1 MKQRIYL
8 DYNATAPVRPAA
20 KRAVI
25 DAMDHI
31 GNASSIHQEGRKAR
45 GIIETAR
52 DNIAKLINAQSKEIT
67 FTSGGTESN
76 NLILASDL
84 GALGKK
90 QPLAATLISSTEHP
104 SLIKAQDVSPRPVE
118 LIKVDEN
125 GILNLEHLEQLL
137 QKWRDKSDLPVLV
150 SVMLVNNETGVI
162 QPIQDIST
170 LVHKYGGFIHADA
183 VQALGKIDIDFEN
196 TKIDLMSLS
205 SHKIGGALGAG
216 ALVIRLGMLVDSY
229 VKGGGQE
236 LGLRAGTENIPSI
249 ASFGAAALECVG
261 EAEKQSQYNEMR
273 QQLEVKIK
281 AISPEA
287 AIFGQGAP
295 RVSSTSCFAIKGLTA
310 ERALMSLDLSG
321 IAISSGSACSS
332 GKVSQ
337 SHVLKAMGI
346 DDELALCALRLS
358 FGWNTKPQEL
368 DIFIE
373 EYTKI
378 YKRMMAREAK
388 QASAL
393 MTGS

>member
-20 KRAVI
+20 KLAVL
-25 DAMDHI
+25 DALDYV

-45 GIIETAR
+45 GIIENAR
-52 DNIAKLINAQSKEIT
+52 DDIAKLINAQSKEIT

-76 NLILASDL
+76 NLVLASDL

-90 QPLAATLISSTEHP
+90 QALAATLISATEHP
-104 SLIKAQDVSPRPVE
+104 SLIKAQELSRRPIE
-118 LIKVDEN
+118 LIQVDHN
-125 GILNLEHLEQLL
+125 GSIDLAHLELL
-137 QKWRDKSDLPVLV
+137 LKQWQEKSDLPVLV

-162 QPIQDIST
+162 QPINDICA
-170 LVHKYGGFIHADA
+170 LVHQYGGFIHADA
-183 VQALGKIDIDFEN
+183 VQALGKIEIDFEN
-196 TKIDLMSLS
+196 IGVDLMSLS
-205 SHKIGGALGAG
+205 SHKIGGPLGAG

-249 ASFGAAALECVG
+249 AGFGAAAKECRD
-261 EAEKQSQYNEMR
+261 EIKNLIHYKDLKHE
-273 QQLEVKIK
+273 LEVKIS
-281 AISPEA
+281 AISTQA
-287 AIFGQGAP
+287 SVFGQDAP
-295 RVSSTSCFAIKGLTA
+295 RVSTTSCFAINGLTA
-310 ERALMSLDLSG
+310 ERALMSLDLAG

-346 DDELALCALRLS
+346 EDDLALCALRLS
-358 FGWNTKPQEL
+358 FGWNTKPEEL
-368 DIFIE
+368 NIFIE

-378 YKRMMAREAK
+378 YNRMIAREAK
-388 QASAL
+388 QANAL
-393 MTGS
+393 STGS

>member
-1 MKQRIYL
+1 MSKLRIYL
-8 DYNATAPVRPAA
+8 DYNATAPVRAVA

-25 DAMDHI
+25 SALDHV

-52 DNIAKLINAQSKEIT
+52 EQLAKLINAQSKEIT

-76 NLILASDL
+76 NLVLASDL

-90 QPLAATLISSTEHP
+90 QPLAATLLSATEHP
-104 SLIKAQDVSPRPVE
+104 SLIKAQDLSSRPVE

-125 GILNLEHLEQLL
+125 GLLNLAHLEELL
-137 QKWRDKSDLPVLV
+137 KAWQQKSDLPVLV

-162 QPIQDIST
+162 QPMAKIAA
-170 LVHKYGGFIHADA
+170 LVHQYGGFIHADA
-183 VQALGKIDIDFEN
+183 IQALGKIEIDFEN
-196 TKIDLMSLS
+196 IKVDLLSLS
-205 SHKIGGALGAG
+205 SHKIGGPLGAG

-249 ASFGAAALECVG
+249 AGFGAAALECFG
-261 EAEKQSQYNEMR
+261 ELKNKNQYKDMQQS
-273 QQLEVKIK
+273 LEVKIAK
-281 AISPEA
+281 ISPYA
-287 AIFGQGAP
+287 VVFGQDVP
-295 RVSSTSCFAIKGLTA
+295 RVDSTSCFAIAGLTA
-310 ERALMSLDLSG
+310 ERALMSLDLAG

-346 DDELALCALRLS
+346 DDDLALCALRLS
-358 FGWNTKPQEL
+358 FGWNTKPEEL
-368 DIFIE
+368 NAFIE

-378 YKRMMAREAK
+378 YNRMMAREQR
-388 QASAL
+388 QAS
-393 MTGS
+393 